1 MPEQL
6 RSIVINLQDFG
17 TKRLAI
23 MAGIA
28 LLTLAVIGIGSV
40 YLNRP
45 SYETLYVGL
54 ERSDVN
60 QIGMVLSE
68 AGFNF
73 DVGSDGTSVS
83 VPVGTTA
90 KARMLLAEKGL
101 PTSANAGYELFDK
114 VGSLG
119 LTSFMQQVT
128 RVRALEGEIAR
139 TIQSLTGV
147 KAARVHIV
155 MSERANFRREEQQPS
170 ASVVIRYAGIDGG
183 KAAMSIRHLVA
194 AAVPGLSAE
203 KVTVLDSAGNLL
215 AAGDD
220 PSNTSAARSLGVE
233 RTVESQIEDNIR
245 RALTP
250 YLGPDNFRA
259 SVKADVNTD
268 TRQTEETI
276 FDPESRVERSVQTVK
291 ANENSNQRQAATP
304 ATVEQN
310 LPETQAAATDGPQ
323 SSSQNDRK
331 EEITNYEINSK
342 KIATVS
348 NGYTVTKMS
357 IAVVVNQQRL
367 LSVLGKDAKPEQ
379 IAQRVADIK
388 KMVASATGLDE
399 KRGDI
404 IDVSAVEFIDGLDGQ
419 ELASPG
425 ILDAVAS
432 YTGSLI
438 NAAAFIVVVFLVAFF
453 GLRPMAAA
461 LTNKPAALAGPSF
474 DDVQRSLPNP
484 GAGSEVETP
493 APALADNSR
502 PAPLDDLRRKLRPA
516 PQDRL
521 ARMVDINEERTANI
535 LRKWTA
541 QEAVADATGIPF
553 RPAAGLRHAGPAWQ
567 RAGTH
572 TRRAASLWRRP
583 SCDRCRQA
591 DRNGGRQGRGC
602 TRSQI
607 DSSLQRTARDR
618 APVRCRTGQ
627 GAGGRPGR

>member
-139 TIQSLTGV
+139 TIQSLAGV

-310 LPETQAAATDGPQ
+310 LPETQTAATDGPQ

-367 LSVLGKDAKPEQ
+367 MSVLGKDAKPEQ

-419 ELASPG
+419 QLASPG
-425 ILDAVAS
+425 ILDAVS
-432 YTGSLI
+432 RYTGSLI

-461 LTNKPAALAGPSF
+461 LSNKPAALAGPSF
-474 DDVQRSLPNP
+474 DDVQRSLPTP
-484 GAGSEVETP
+484 DATATEAPVGS
-493 APALADNSR
+493 LADNR
-502 PAPLDDLRRKLRPA
+502 PTPLDDLRKKLRPA

-541 QEAVADATGIPF
+541 QEA
-553 RPAAGLRHAGPAWQ
+553 AG
-567 RAGTH
+567 
-572 TRRAASLWRRP
+572 
-583 SCDRCRQA
+583 
-591 DRNGGRQGRGC
+591 
-602 TRSQI
+602 
-607 DSSLQRTARDR
+607 
-618 APVRCRTGQ
+618 
-627 GAGGRPGR
+627 

>member
-28 LLTLAVIGIGSV
+28 LLTLAVIGIASV

-60 QIGMVLSE
+60 QIGMVLAE
-68 AGFNF
+68 AGMNF
-73 DVGSDGTSVS
+73 DVGSDGASVL

-139 TIQSLTGV
+139 TIQSLAGV

-170 ASVVIRYAGIDGG
+170 ASVVIRYAGVDGR

-304 ATVEQN
+304 TTVEQN

-348 NGYTVTKMS
+348 NGYSVTKMS

-367 LSVLGKDAKPEQ
+367 MSVLGKDAKPEQ

-419 ELASPG
+419 QLASPG
-425 ILDAVAS
+425 ILDAVS
-432 YTGSLI
+432 RYTGSLI

-461 LTNKPAALAGPSF
+461 LSNKPAALAGPSF
-474 DDVQRSLPNP
+474 DDVQRSLPTP
-484 GAGSEVETP
+484 DATATEAPVGS
-493 APALADNSR
+493 LADNR
-502 PAPLDDLRRKLRPA
+502 PTPLDDLRKKLRPA

-541 QEAVADATGIPF
+541 QEA
-553 RPAAGLRHAGPAWQ
+553 AG
-567 RAGTH
+567 
-572 TRRAASLWRRP
+572 
-583 SCDRCRQA
+583 
-591 DRNGGRQGRGC
+591 
-602 TRSQI
+602 
-607 DSSLQRTARDR
+607 
-618 APVRCRTGQ
+618 
-627 GAGGRPGR
+627 